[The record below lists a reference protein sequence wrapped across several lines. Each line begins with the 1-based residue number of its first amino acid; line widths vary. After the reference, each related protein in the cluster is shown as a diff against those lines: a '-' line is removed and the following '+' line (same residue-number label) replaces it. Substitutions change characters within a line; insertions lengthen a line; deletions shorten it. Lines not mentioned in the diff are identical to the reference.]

1 MCMHTSSPA
10 SQQIRIRGREGRHS
24 GYQAPRGCAS
34 LRCLFAFG
42 RGFWFFGGQQNV
54 VSDGLVS
61 FEENCVRG
69 QPHAHTKKQN
79 QPHAIRRQ
87 ESLSSADRQ
96 HAEAQLHRRGQ
107 HGEDGPSKMT
117 TILAQ
122 EAHLE
127 QQELSQARL
136 LLLRSEH
143 RTRTTGALLVRHSR
157 VSGDDVM
164 LSGASTRSSTV
175 LSSSP
180 AAAFA
185 HSFSSALDSR
195 VERRWFS
202 KSPTARRLDGWEG
215 P

>member
-1 MCMHTSSPA
+1 MFFLCMCMHTSSPA

-117 TILAQ
+117 TILAGS
-122 EAHLE
+122 A
-127 QQELSQARL
+127 
-136 LLLRSEH
+136 LRAAG
-143 RTRTTGALLVRHSR
+143 TFAGK
-157 VSGDDVM
+157 
-164 LSGASTRSSTV
+164 
-175 LSSSP
+175 
-180 AAAFA
+180 AAASQIRA
-185 HSFSSALDSR
+185 QNTHH
-195 VERRWFS
+195 RRTLG
-202 KSPTARRLDGWEG
+202 PPLARQW
-215 P
+215 